1 MRPFPK
7 QLCCESFK
15 GRKYSLVEMFS
26 GTCQGETTVAHIG
39 DRDAIGLVLEELQ
52 IEPLFLPIEVFAFD
66 HGEEVGVSSE
76 KTHQIAL
83 QVGEDFL
90 ETGP

>member
-1 MRPFPK
+1 
-7 QLCCESFK
+7 
-15 GRKYSLVEMFS
+15 MFS

-83 QVGEDFL
+83 QVGQDFL
-90 ETGP
+90 ETGPWNSIQIIFQFPYT